1 MNMENDLFDEVGF
14 IRYHGEAVGKGII
27 EAKAAGSALIGLD
40 ESLRYFNSRQFKD
53 LIVVD
58 YQIPIKTSEGSWVV
72 IVLGGLGVGASTFA
86 LSYLKKAGEKM
97 AENDFKDI
105 GLKDVIAKS
114 LDAIGK
120 FIELVKLT
128 GRRSNWE
135 REDFKVDADKACARV
150 IGSNGAVVEI
160 PIRYL
165 EWYKKMPPKLL
176 DKMISPVVEGRELEV
191 GVEKEGRIELATVSV
206 FDKALFVYEE
216 DEGEEDFLFPELVH
230 GDEVRIEGKLI
241 RGNERSNSM
250 GVEYAGH
257 YINCI
262 PEHGKITRFKS
273 ALFLKCVVEGTVNR
287 HMKKRKV
294 ADRRPTII
302 IKNVFPL
309 EVDVQ
314 GDLL

>member
-1 MNMENDLFDEVGF
+1 MENDRFGEVGF
-14 IRYHGEAVGKGII
+14 IRYHGDGVGKGVI
-27 EAKAAGSALIGLD
+27 EARAAGSALIGLD

-53 LIVVD
+53 LVAID
-58 YQIPIKTSEGSWVV
+58 YQIPVKTSEGSWVV

-97 AENDFKDI
+97 AENDFKDV

-128 GRRSNWE
+128 GRRSSWE
-135 REDFKVDADKACARV
+135 RDEFKVDADKACVRV
-150 IGSNGAVVEI
+150 IGHNGGVIEI
-160 PIRYL
+160 PIRYID
-165 EWYKKMPPKLL
+165 WYQKMPPKLF
-176 DKMISPVVEGRELEV
+176 DKMISPVVKGRELEV

-206 FDKALFVYEE
+206 VDKALFVYEE
-216 DEGEEDFLFPELVH
+216 EEDEEDFLFPELVH

-241 RGNERSNSM
+241 RGNEKSNSI
-250 GVEYAGH
+250 GVEYDGH

-262 PEHGKITRFKS
+262 PEYGKITRFKS
-273 ALFLKCVVEGTVNR
+273 ALFLRCVVEGAINR

-294 ADRRPTII
+294 ADRRPTIVI
-302 IKNVFPL
+302 RNIQPL
-309 EVDVQ
+309 ESDKQVD
-314 GDLL
+314 LF